1 MTVLGKSRLRL
12 HVRMQPRQNAW
23 LQLGR
28 IPKSRSSGSA
38 FSQTRSMQMPHTTAS
53 LRALRSVLG
62 TGAAA
67 APYSVGS
74 YKQSNAAL
82 QLTASHLRVTRGD
95 RGCTA
100 TGLNPPLSTESTLSP
115 LLCWGLNWG
124 LISAPS
130 DGGLQAKEL
139 LEEDIPPHRRVQLP
153 AEHRLSTQVPPSL
166 TKGPGGFPTA
176 PAWPCLEM
184 EGRFGTRA
192 DTHRMLHPTHSP
204 AGPGAARH
212 PPAALRALAGT
223 DPLRTAHPGGSPRAG
238 MFSLPSS
245 SSTRGS
251 PKAVR
256 AVPGA
261 ELCPAPPRLRPTA
274 PGSDHPRRG
283 CTGLRPFPAGSG
295 CSGSCWELEECG
307 DIQKGRTEKSTPAAS
322 RRPPPAALRPVPIH
336 SLTRRSLPGRDA
348 GAGRPSYRARSGSA
362 APTCTN
368 RGQNPCGKG
377 ETPWPGAAPKHR
389 DGASPPGSGF
399 PGRDHVFSPA
409 ELPTQPY
416 LAANG
421 KAGGW
426 AGGGNELHNP

>member
-82 QLTASHLRVTRGD
+82 QLTASHLRVTRGH

-130 DGGLQAKEL
+130 DGGLRAKEL

-295 CSGSCWELEECG
+295 CSGSCWELEERG

-322 RRPPPAALRPVPIH
+322 RPPPPRGTAPRPH
-336 SLTRRSLPGRDA
+336 SLTHPPLSPGVRCRGGATFVQCEKRQRCPHLHEPRAKSLRKGRN
-348 GAGRPSYRARSGSA
+348 SMS
-362 APTCTN
+362 
-368 RGQNPCGKG
+368 
-377 ETPWPGAAPKHR
+377 
-389 DGASPPGSGF
+389 
-399 PGRDHVFSPA
+399 
-409 ELPTQPY
+409 
-416 LAANG
+416 
-421 KAGGW
+421 
-426 AGGGNELHNP
+426 GGGPKTQGWGITPRQRLSGTRPRFLPSGAPDSALSRREWQGWRLGWRRK